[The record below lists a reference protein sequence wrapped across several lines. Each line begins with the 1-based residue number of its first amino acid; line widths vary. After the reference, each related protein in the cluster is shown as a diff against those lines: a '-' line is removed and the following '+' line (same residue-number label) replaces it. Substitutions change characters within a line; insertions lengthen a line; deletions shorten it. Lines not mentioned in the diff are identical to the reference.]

1 MIDAVALRSLAAVDR
16 LGSVAAAADSLGYT
30 ASAVSQQVKRLEA
43 RAGVV
48 LLEKY
53 GRGVMLTEAGRLL
66 AASAHDLLAQ
76 MERLEAQLQQT
87 TGRPSGLLR
96 LASFAT
102 AARGLVAPTLAG
114 LRTEAPDLH
123 VALREAEPWD
133 AVDLVATGQV
143 DLAVVHN
150 WEPLPLSLP
159 DHLASRP
166 LGADFADV
174 LVHRHHRLAGQDSVT
189 AAVLADEVWVS
200 VSPGSICHQW
210 LTKMFH
216 DIGRAPRIEHFAA
229 EFASHIALVGQ
240 GLAVALVP
248 RLGRGPLPAEVVAVP
263 VHDPVPTR
271 TVTAVWRRTM
281 GQSPALAAVVDALA
295 AAPSTLVPVAG
306 GRR

>member
-43 RAGVV
+43 RAGVA

-53 GRGVMLTEAGRLL
+53 GRGVMLTEAGRVL

-76 MERLEAQLQQT
+76 MERLESQLQQT
-87 TGRPSGLLR
+87 TGRPAGRVR

-102 AARGLVAPTLAG
+102 AARGLVAPALAG
-114 LRTEAPDLH
+114 LRGDLPDVQ

-150 WEPLPLSLP
+150 WEPLPLAIP

-174 LVHRHHRLAGQDSVT
+174 LVPCGHRLAGCASVT
-189 AAVLADEVWVS
+189 AAALADEAWVS

-216 DIGRAPRIEHFAA
+216 DIGRAPRIDHFAA
-229 EFASHIALVGQ
+229 EFASHIALVAQ

-248 RLGRGPLPAEVVAVP
+248 RLGRGDLPAEVVAVP

-281 GQSPALAAVVDALA
+281 GESPALAAVVEALA
-295 AAPSTLVPVAG
+295 DAPSTLVRPDG
-306 GRR
+306 DRS

>member
-43 RAGVV
+43 RAGVA

-76 MERLEAQLQQT
+76 MEQLESQLQST
-87 TGRPSGLLR
+87 TGRPAGRVR

-102 AARGLVAPTLAG
+102 AARGVVAPALA
-114 LRTEAPDLH
+114 
-123 VALREAEPWD
+123 ALRESSPELEVTLSEAEPWD
-133 AVDLVATGQV
+133 AVSLVATGQV

-150 WEPLPLSLP
+150 WEPLPLAIP
-159 DHLASRP
+159 DHLTCRH
-166 LGADFADV
+166 LGSDYADV
-174 LVHRHHRLAGQDSVT
+174 LVHCEHPLAGRERVS
-189 AAVLADEVWVS
+189 AAELAGERWVS
-200 VSPGSICHQW
+200 VAPGSICHQW

-229 EFASHIALVGQ
+229 EFASHIALVAQ

-248 RLGRGPLPAEVVAVP
+248 RLGRGELPAGVVAVH
-263 VHDPVPTR
+263 VVAPVPTR

-281 GQSPALAAVVDALA
+281 GESPALAAVVEALA
-295 AAPSTLVPVAG
+295 DAPSSLVRPQG
-306 GRR
+306 DRS